1 MSDILRLA
9 VAYSEAWSRHD
20 PQAIAALHT
29 EDSVFHV
36 HDILDAFVGRPAI
49 AEAAAAFFTDSP
61 DLAFERGRVHLG
73 DDHIVSEYVMS
84 GTLLGRRFA
93 CEGTDI
99 FSVRDG
105 LVARKDSSI
114 DWHAY
119 QAQTGVAMTQR
130 GARLLPV
137 PQPSRSDCP
146 EGRRRPKE

>member
-1 MSDILRLA
+1 MSEILMLA
-9 VAYSEAWSRHD
+9 VAYGEAWARHD

-36 HDILDAFVGRPAI
+36 HDILDPYVGRPAI

-61 DLAFERGRVHLG
+61 DLTFERGRVHLG

-99 FSVRDG
+99 FSIRDS
-105 LVARKDSSI
+105 LVARKDSYI
-114 DWHAY
+114 DWLTY
-119 QAQTGVAMTQR
+119 QAQTGVDMTQR
-130 GARLLPV
+130 GARLLPA
-137 PQPSRSDCP
+137 S
-146 EGRRRPKE
+146 EAFAI

>member
-1 MSDILRLA
+1 MSDTLTLA
-9 VAYSEAWSRHD
+9 VTYSEAWSRHD

-36 HDILDAFVGRPAI
+36 HNILDAFIGRAAI
-49 AEAAAAFFTDSP
+49 AEAVAAIFADSP
-61 DLAFERGRVHLG
+61 DLSFERGRVHLG
-73 DDHIVSEYVMS
+73 EDHIVSEYVMS

-105 LVARKDSSI
+105 LVARKDSYI
-114 DWHAY
+114 DWLTY
-119 QAQTGVAMTQR
+119 QGQTGVAMTQR

-137 PQPSRSDCP
+137 PEPLAI
-146 EGRRRPKE
+146 